1 MSIAN
6 ILSMAGG
13 LGLFLFGIRTMGDGL
28 ENAAGAKL
36 KRMLE
41 VLTGNRFLAVLVGFV
56 VTAII
61 QSSTAT
67 TVMVVGF
74 VNAGMMTLAQAVGV
88 IMGANIGTTVTSLLI
103 ALNFSSVAA
112 ASVLVGVIL
121 MLASKKTLVKN
132 LGSIFT
138 GFGLLFL
145 GIDLMS
151 DSMAPLRESAGF
163 MNFIVAVS
171 DSPLR
176 PLFGILLGIV
186 MTAVL
191 QSSSASV
198 GVLQTLAMQGLV
210 PLKFSVFVL
219 FGQNIGTC
227 LTALF
232 STVGAKKNSKR
243 AAVIHLLFNLL
254 GTGMFILIAL
264 LTPYIEWIEKIS
276 SDPMAQI
283 AISHIVFN
291 VVSTIVLF
299 PFAKLL
305 VKLSCLI
312 VPGKDDSESEMH
324 CRFIDDRLLNTPPFA
339 VMQVGKEVA
348 RMAKL
353 ARDNFE
359 TSAYA
364 LINRSD
370 KDLDKVME
378 KEEVIN
384 YLNHHITSYLVKLNA
399 LDITDSDSDYI
410 ARVFHAINDIERV
423 GDHATNLAE
432 AAERNIG
439 DGLTFSDAARDELN
453 QLCGSVITLLD
464 RSIEAFDRQSL
475 GDGEAKELSDLE
487 EHIDD
492 LTLTCQDA
500 HIFRLNRNECN
511 TEAGML
517 YLNTITDFERVGDHA
532 INIAFLA
539 RSNNFKNTLA
549 FCRGMMYNI
558 NRTFVRTKIQH
569 SERTE
574 QYGRQTE
581 SA

>member
-432 AAERNIG
+432 AAGRNIG

-539 RSNNFKNTLA
+539 RSK
-549 FCRGMMYNI
+549 
-558 NRTFVRTKIQH
+558 
-569 SERTE
+569 
-574 QYGRQTE
+574 
-581 SA
+581 

>member
-243 AAVIHLLFNLL
+243 AAVVHLLFNLL

-291 VVSTIVLF
+291 VVSTVVLF

-539 RSNNFKNTLA
+539 RSK
-549 FCRGMMYNI
+549 
-558 NRTFVRTKIQH
+558 
-569 SERTE
+569 
-574 QYGRQTE
+574 
-581 SA
+581 

>member
-1 MSIAN
+1 MSVAN

-74 VNAGMMTLAQAVGV
+74 VNAGMMSLAQAVGV

-121 MLASKKTLVKN
+121 MLASKKTVVKN
-132 LGSIFT
+132 LGAIFT

-145 GIDLMS
+145 GIDMMS

-163 MNFIVAVS
+163 MNFIVTVS
-171 DSPLR
+171 ESPLR
-176 PLFGILLGIV
+176 PLFGIILGIV

-243 AAVIHLLFNLL
+243 AAVIHLLFNLI
-254 GTGMFILIAL
+254 GTGIFIIIAL
-264 LTPYIEWIEKIS
+264 LTPYVEWIEKLS
-276 SDPMAQI
+276 PDPMAQI

-291 VVSTIVLF
+291 IVSTVVMF
-299 PFAKLL
+299 PFAKAL
-305 VKLSCLI
+305 VKLSCLL

-324 CRFIDDRLLNTPPFA
+324 CKFIDDRLLNTPPFA
-339 VMQVGKEVA
+339 VMQVSKEVA

-359 TSAYA
+359 TSAHA

-378 KEEVIN
+378 NEEIIN

-423 GDHATNLAE
+423 GDHAINLAE
-432 AAERNIG
+432 AAQHNIG
-439 DGLTFSDAARDELN
+439 EGLKFSDPAREELN
-453 QLCGSVITLLD
+453 QLCGSVVTLLE
-464 RSIEAFDRQSL
+464 RSMAAFDNQSL
-475 GDGEAKELSDLE
+475 SDNEAKELSDLE

-492 LTLTCQDA
+492 LTLECQDS
-500 HIFRLNRNECN
+500 HIFRLNRKECN

-539 RSNNFKNTLA
+539 RSK
-549 FCRGMMYNI
+549 
-558 NRTFVRTKIQH
+558 
-569 SERTE
+569 
-574 QYGRQTE
+574 
-581 SA
+581 

>member
-1 MSIAN
+1 MSVAN

-74 VNAGMMTLAQAVGV
+74 VNAGMMSLAQAVGV

-112 ASVLVGVIL
+112 AAVLVGVIL
-121 MLASKKTLVKN
+121 MLASKKTVVKN
-132 LGSIFT
+132 LGAIFT

-145 GIDLMS
+145 GIDMMS
-151 DSMAPLRESAGF
+151 DSMAPLRDSAGF
-163 MNFIVAVS
+163 MNFIVTVS
-171 DSPLR
+171 ESPLR
-176 PLFGILLGIV
+176 PLFGIILGIV

-243 AAVIHLLFNLL
+243 AAVIHLLFNLI
-254 GTGMFILIAL
+254 GTGIFILIAL
-264 LTPYIEWIEKIS
+264 LTPYVEWIEKLS
-276 SDPMAQI
+276 PDPMAQI

-291 VVSTIVLF
+291 IVSTVVMF
-299 PFAKLL
+299 PFAKVL
-305 VKLSCLI
+305 VKLSCLL

-324 CRFIDDRLLNTPPFA
+324 CKFIDDRLLNTPPFA
-339 VMQVGKEVA
+339 VMQVSKEVA

-359 TSAYA
+359 TSAHA

-378 KEEVIN
+378 NEEIIN

-423 GDHATNLAE
+423 GDHAINLAE
-432 AAERNIG
+432 AAQHNIG
-439 DGLTFSDAARDELN
+439 EGLKFSDPAREELN
-453 QLCGSVITLLD
+453 QLCGSVVTLLE
-464 RSIEAFDRQSL
+464 RSMAAFDNQSL
-475 GDGEAKELSDLE
+475 SDNEAKELSDLE

-492 LTLTCQDA
+492 LTLECQDS

-539 RSNNFKNTLA
+539 RSK
-549 FCRGMMYNI
+549 
-558 NRTFVRTKIQH
+558 
-569 SERTE
+569 
-574 QYGRQTE
+574 
-581 SA
+581 

>member
-1 MSIAN
+1 MSVAN

-74 VNAGMMTLAQAVGV
+74 VNAGMMSLAQAVGV

-112 ASVLVGVIL
+112 AAVLVGVIL
-121 MLASKKTLVKN
+121 MLASKKTVVKN
-132 LGSIFT
+132 LGAIFT

-145 GIDLMS
+145 GIDMMS

-163 MNFIVAVS
+163 MNFIVTVS
-171 DSPLR
+171 ESPLR
-176 PLFGILLGIV
+176 PLFGIILGIV

-243 AAVIHLLFNLL
+243 AAVIHLLFNLI
-254 GTGMFILIAL
+254 GTGIFILIAL
-264 LTPYIEWIEKIS
+264 LAPYVEWIEKLS
-276 SDPMAQI
+276 PDPMAQI

-291 VVSTIVLF
+291 IVSTVVMF
-299 PFAKLL
+299 PFAKVL
-305 VKLSCLI
+305 VKLSFLL

-324 CRFIDDRLLNTPPFA
+324 CKFIDDRLLNTPPFA

-359 TSAYA
+359 TSAHA

-378 KEEVIN
+378 NEDVIN

-423 GDHATNLAE
+423 GDHAINLAE
-432 AAERNIG
+432 AAQHNIG
-439 DGLTFSDAARDELN
+439 EGLKFSDPAREELN
-453 QLCGSVITLLD
+453 RLCGSVVTLLE
-464 RSIEAFDRQSL
+464 RSMAAFDNQSL
-475 GDGEAKELSDLE
+475 SDNEAKELSDLE

-492 LTLTCQDA
+492 LTLECQDS
-500 HIFRLNRNECN
+500 HIFRLNRKECN

-539 RSNNFKNTLA
+539 RSK
-549 FCRGMMYNI
+549 
-558 NRTFVRTKIQH
+558 
-569 SERTE
+569 
-574 QYGRQTE
+574 
-581 SA
+581 

>member
-1 MSIAN
+1 MSVAN

-74 VNAGMMTLAQAVGV
+74 VNAGMMSLAQAVGV

-112 ASVLVGVIL
+112 AAVLVGVIL
-121 MLASKKTLVKN
+121 MLASKKTVVKN
-132 LGSIFT
+132 LGAIFT

-145 GIDLMS
+145 GIDMMS
-151 DSMAPLRESAGF
+151 DSMAPLRDSAGF
-163 MNFIVAVS
+163 MNFIVTVS
-171 DSPLR
+171 ESPLR
-176 PLFGILLGIV
+176 PLFGIILGIV

-243 AAVIHLLFNLL
+243 AAVIHLLFNLI
-254 GTGMFILIAL
+254 GTGIFILIAL
-264 LTPYIEWIEKIS
+264 LTPYVEWIEKLS
-276 SDPMAQI
+276 PDPMAQI

-291 VVSTIVLF
+291 IVSTVVMF
-299 PFAKLL
+299 PFAKAL
-305 VKLSCLI
+305 VKLSCLL

-324 CRFIDDRLLNTPPFA
+324 CKFIDDRLLNTPPFA
-339 VMQVGKEVA
+339 VMQVSKEVA

-359 TSAYA
+359 TSAHA

-370 KDLDKVME
+370 KDLNKVME
-378 KEEVIN
+378 NEEIIN

-423 GDHATNLAE
+423 GDHAINLAE
-432 AAERNIG
+432 AAQHNIG
-439 DGLTFSDAARDELN
+439 EGLKFSDPAREELN
-453 QLCGSVITLLD
+453 QLCGSVVTLLE
-464 RSIEAFDRQSL
+464 RSMAAFDNQSL
-475 GDGEAKELSDLE
+475 SDNEAKELSDLE

-492 LTLTCQDA
+492 LTLECQDS
-500 HIFRLNRNECN
+500 HIFRLNRKECN

-539 RSNNFKNTLA
+539 RSK
-549 FCRGMMYNI
+549 
-558 NRTFVRTKIQH
+558 
-569 SERTE
+569 
-574 QYGRQTE
+574 
-581 SA
+581 

>member
-1 MSIAN
+1 MSVAN

-74 VNAGMMTLAQAVGV
+74 VNAGMMSLAQAVGV

-112 ASVLVGVIL
+112 AAVLVGVIL
-121 MLASKKTLVKN
+121 MLASKKTVVKN
-132 LGSIFT
+132 LGAIFT

-145 GIDLMS
+145 GIDMMS

-163 MNFIVAVS
+163 MNFIVTVS
-171 DSPLR
+171 ESPLR
-176 PLFGILLGIV
+176 PLFGIILGIV

-243 AAVIHLLFNLL
+243 AAVIHLLFNLI
-254 GTGMFILIAL
+254 GTGIFILIAL
-264 LTPYIEWIEKIS
+264 LTPYVEWIEKLS
-276 SDPMAQI
+276 PDPMAQI

-291 VVSTIVLF
+291 IVSTVVMF
-299 PFAKLL
+299 PFAKAL
-305 VKLSCLI
+305 VKLSCLL

-324 CRFIDDRLLNTPPFA
+324 CKFIDDRLLNTPPFA
-339 VMQVGKEVA
+339 VMQVSKEVA

-359 TSAYA
+359 TSAHA
-364 LINRSD
+364 LINRSN

-378 KEEVIN
+378 NEEIIN

-423 GDHATNLAE
+423 GDHAINLAE
-432 AAERNIG
+432 AAQHNIG
-439 DGLTFSDAARDELN
+439 EGLKFSDPAREELN
-453 QLCGSVITLLD
+453 QLCGSVVTLLE
-464 RSIEAFDRQSL
+464 RSMAAFDNQSL
-475 GDGEAKELSDLE
+475 SDNEAKELSDLE

-492 LTLTCQDA
+492 LTLECQDS
-500 HIFRLNRNECN
+500 HIFRLNRKECN

-539 RSNNFKNTLA
+539 RSK
-549 FCRGMMYNI
+549 
-558 NRTFVRTKIQH
+558 
-569 SERTE
+569 
-574 QYGRQTE
+574 
-581 SA
+581 

>member
-1 MSIAN
+1 MSVAN

-74 VNAGMMTLAQAVGV
+74 VNAGMMSLAQAVGV

-112 ASVLVGVIL
+112 AAVLVGVIL
-121 MLASKKTLVKN
+121 MLASKKTVVKN
-132 LGSIFT
+132 LGAIFT

-145 GIDLMS
+145 GIDMMS

-163 MNFIVAVS
+163 MNFIVTVS
-171 DSPLR
+171 ESPLR
-176 PLFGILLGIV
+176 PLFGIILGIV

-243 AAVIHLLFNLL
+243 AAVIHLLFNLI
-254 GTGMFILIAL
+254 GTGIFILIAL
-264 LTPYIEWIEKIS
+264 LAPYVEWIEKLS
-276 SDPMAQI
+276 PDPMAQI

-291 VVSTIVLF
+291 IVSTVVMF
-299 PFAKLL
+299 PFAKVL
-305 VKLSCLI
+305 VKLSCLL

-324 CRFIDDRLLNTPPFA
+324 CKFIDDRLLNTPPFA
-339 VMQVGKEVA
+339 VMQVSKEVA

-353 ARDNFE
+353 ARENFE
-359 TSAYA
+359 TSAHA

-378 KEEVIN
+378 NEEIIN

-423 GDHATNLAE
+423 GDHAINLAE
-432 AAERNIG
+432 AAQHNIG
-439 DGLTFSDAARDELN
+439 EGLKFSDPAREELN
-453 QLCGSVITLLD
+453 QLCGSVVTLLE
-464 RSIEAFDRQSL
+464 RSMAAFDNQSL
-475 GDGEAKELSDLE
+475 SDNEAKELSDLE

-492 LTLTCQDA
+492 LTLECQDS
-500 HIFRLNRNECN
+500 HIFRLNRKECN

-539 RSNNFKNTLA
+539 RSK
-549 FCRGMMYNI
+549 
-558 NRTFVRTKIQH
+558 
-569 SERTE
+569 
-574 QYGRQTE
+574 
-581 SA
+581 

>member
-291 VVSTIVLF
+291 VVSTVVLF

-370 KDLDKVME
+370 KDLNKVME
-378 KEEVIN
+378 NEEVIN

-464 RSIEAFDRQSL
+464 RSIEAFNNQSL

-539 RSNNFKNTLA
+539 SSK
-549 FCRGMMYNI
+549 
-558 NRTFVRTKIQH
+558 
-569 SERTE
+569 
-574 QYGRQTE
+574 
-581 SA
+581 

>member
-1 MSIAN
+1 MSVAN

-74 VNAGMMTLAQAVGV
+74 VNAGMMSLAQAVGV

-121 MLASKKTLVKN
+121 MLASKKTVVKN
-132 LGSIFT
+132 LGAIFT

-145 GIDLMS
+145 GIDMMS
-151 DSMAPLRESAGF
+151 DSMAPLRDSAGF
-163 MNFIVAVS
+163 MNFIVTVS
-171 DSPLR
+171 ESPLR
-176 PLFGILLGIV
+176 PLFGIILGIV

-232 STVGAKKNSKR
+232 STVGAKKNSER
-243 AAVIHLLFNLL
+243 AAVIHLLFNLI
-254 GTGMFILIAL
+254 GTGIFILIAL
-264 LTPYIEWIEKIS
+264 LTPYVEWIEKLS
-276 SDPMAQI
+276 PDPMAQI

-291 VVSTIVLF
+291 IVSTVVMF
-299 PFAKLL
+299 PFAKAL
-305 VKLSCLI
+305 VKLSCLL

-324 CRFIDDRLLNTPPFA
+324 CKFIDDRLLNTPPFA
-339 VMQVGKEVA
+339 VMQVSKEVA

-359 TSAYA
+359 TSAHA

-378 KEEVIN
+378 NEEIIN

-423 GDHATNLAE
+423 GDHAINLAE
-432 AAERNIG
+432 AAQHNIG
-439 DGLTFSDAARDELN
+439 EGLKFSDPAREELN
-453 QLCGSVITLLD
+453 QLCGSVVTLLE
-464 RSIEAFDRQSL
+464 RSMAAFDNQSL
-475 GDGEAKELSDLE
+475 SDDEAKELSDLE

-492 LTLTCQDA
+492 LTLECQDS
-500 HIFRLNRNECN
+500 HIFRLNRKECN

-539 RSNNFKNTLA
+539 RSK
-549 FCRGMMYNI
+549 
-558 NRTFVRTKIQH
+558 
-569 SERTE
+569 
-574 QYGRQTE
+574 
-581 SA
+581 

>member
-1 MSIAN
+1 MSVAN

-74 VNAGMMTLAQAVGV
+74 VNAGMMSLAQAVGV

-121 MLASKKTLVKN
+121 MLASKKTVVKN
-132 LGSIFT
+132 LGAIFT

-145 GIDLMS
+145 GIDMMS

-163 MNFIVAVS
+163 MNFIVTVS
-171 DSPLR
+171 ESPLR
-176 PLFGILLGIV
+176 PLFGIILGIV

-243 AAVIHLLFNLL
+243 AAVIHLLFNLI
-254 GTGMFILIAL
+254 GTGIFILIAL
-264 LTPYIEWIEKIS
+264 LTPYVEWIEKLS
-276 SDPMAQI
+276 PDPMAQI

-291 VVSTIVLF
+291 IVSTVVMF
-299 PFAKLL
+299 PFAKVL
-305 VKLSCLI
+305 VKLSCLL

-324 CRFIDDRLLNTPPFA
+324 CKFIDDRLLNTPPFA
-339 VMQVGKEVA
+339 VMQVSKEVA

-359 TSAYA
+359 TSANA

-378 KEEVIN
+378 NEEIIN

-423 GDHATNLAE
+423 GDHAINLAE
-432 AAERNIG
+432 AAQHNIG
-439 DGLTFSDAARDELN
+439 EGLKFSDPAREELN
-453 QLCGSVITLLD
+453 QLCGSVVTLLE
-464 RSIEAFDRQSL
+464 RSMAAFDNQSL
-475 GDGEAKELSDLE
+475 SDDEAKELSDLE

-492 LTLTCQDA
+492 LTLECQDS
-500 HIFRLNRNECN
+500 HIFRLNRKECN

-539 RSNNFKNTLA
+539 RSK
-549 FCRGMMYNI
+549 
-558 NRTFVRTKIQH
+558 
-569 SERTE
+569 
-574 QYGRQTE
+574 
-581 SA
+581 

>member
-1 MSIAN
+1 MSVAN

-74 VNAGMMTLAQAVGV
+74 VNAGMMSLAQAVGV

-112 ASVLVGVIL
+112 AAVLVGVIL
-121 MLASKKTLVKN
+121 MLASKKTVVKN
-132 LGSIFT
+132 LGAIFT

-145 GIDLMS
+145 GIDMMS

-163 MNFIVAVS
+163 MNFIVTVS
-171 DSPLR
+171 ESPLR
-176 PLFGILLGIV
+176 PLFGIILGIV

-243 AAVIHLLFNLL
+243 AAVIHLLFNLI
-254 GTGMFILIAL
+254 GTGIFILIAL
-264 LTPYIEWIEKIS
+264 LTPYIEWIEKLS
-276 SDPMAQI
+276 PDPMAQI

-291 VVSTIVLF
+291 IVSTVIMF
-299 PFAKLL
+299 PFAKAL
-305 VKLSCLI
+305 VKLSCLL

-324 CRFIDDRLLNTPPFA
+324 CKFIDDRLLNTPPFA
-339 VMQVGKEVA
+339 VMQVSKEVA

-359 TSAYA
+359 TSAHA

-378 KEEVIN
+378 NEEIIN
-384 YLNHHITSYLVKLNA
+384 YLNHHIASYLVKLNA

-423 GDHATNLAE
+423 GDHAINLAE
-432 AAERNIG
+432 AAQHNIG
-439 DGLTFSDAARDELN
+439 EGLKFSDPAREELN
-453 QLCGSVITLLD
+453 QLCGSVVTLLE
-464 RSIEAFDRQSL
+464 RSMAAFDNQSL
-475 GDGEAKELSDLE
+475 SDNEAKELSDLE

-492 LTLTCQDA
+492 LTLECQDS
-500 HIFRLNRNECN
+500 HIFRLNRKECN

-539 RSNNFKNTLA
+539 RSK
-549 FCRGMMYNI
+549 
-558 NRTFVRTKIQH
+558 
-569 SERTE
+569 
-574 QYGRQTE
+574 
-581 SA
+581 

>member
-1 MSIAN
+1 MSVAN

-74 VNAGMMTLAQAVGV
+74 VNAGMMSLAQAVGV

-121 MLASKKTLVKN
+121 MLASKKTVVKN
-132 LGSIFT
+132 LGAIFT

-145 GIDLMS
+145 GIDMMS
-151 DSMAPLRESAGF
+151 DSMAPLRDSAGF
-163 MNFIVAVS
+163 MNFIVTVS
-171 DSPLR
+171 ESPLR
-176 PLFGILLGIV
+176 PLFGIILGIV

-243 AAVIHLLFNLL
+243 AAVIHLLFNLI
-254 GTGMFILIAL
+254 GTGIFILIAL
-264 LTPYIEWIEKIS
+264 LTPYVEWIEKLS
-276 SDPMAQI
+276 PDPMAQI

-291 VVSTIVLF
+291 IVSTVVMF
-299 PFAKLL
+299 PFAKAL
-305 VKLSCLI
+305 VRLSCLL

-324 CRFIDDRLLNTPPFA
+324 CKFIDDRLLNTPPFA
-339 VMQVGKEVA
+339 VMQVSKEVA

-359 TSAYA
+359 TSAHA

-378 KEEVIN
+378 NEEIIN

-423 GDHATNLAE
+423 GDHAINLAE
-432 AAERNIG
+432 AAQHNIG
-439 DGLTFSDAARDELN
+439 EGLKFSDPAREELN
-453 QLCGSVITLLD
+453 QLCGSVVTLLE
-464 RSIEAFDRQSL
+464 RSMAAFDNQSL
-475 GDGEAKELSDLE
+475 SDDEAKELSDLE

-492 LTLTCQDA
+492 LTLECQDS
-500 HIFRLNRNECN
+500 HIFRLNRKECN

-539 RSNNFKNTLA
+539 RSK
-549 FCRGMMYNI
+549 
-558 NRTFVRTKIQH
+558 
-569 SERTE
+569 
-574 QYGRQTE
+574 
-581 SA
+581 

>member
-1 MSIAN
+1 MRIAN

-291 VVSTIVLF
+291 VVSTVVLF

-370 KDLDKVME
+370 KDLNKVME

-539 RSNNFKNTLA
+539 RSK
-549 FCRGMMYNI
+549 
-558 NRTFVRTKIQH
+558 
-569 SERTE
+569 
-574 QYGRQTE
+574 
-581 SA
+581 

>member
-1 MSIAN
+1 MSVAN

-74 VNAGMMTLAQAVGV
+74 VNAGMMSLAQAVGV

-112 ASVLVGVIL
+112 AAALVGVIL
-121 MLASKKTLVKN
+121 MLASKKTVVKN
-132 LGSIFT
+132 LGAIFT

-145 GIDLMS
+145 GIDMMS

-163 MNFIVAVS
+163 MNFIVTVS
-171 DSPLR
+171 ESPLR
-176 PLFGILLGIV
+176 PLFGIILGIV

-243 AAVIHLLFNLL
+243 AAVIHLLFNVI
-254 GTGMFILIAL
+254 GTGIFILIAL
-264 LTPYIEWIEKIS
+264 LTPYVEWIEKLS
-276 SDPMAQI
+276 PDPMAQI

-291 VVSTIVLF
+291 IVSTVIMF
-299 PFAKLL
+299 PFAKVL
-305 VKLSCLI
+305 VKLSCLL

-324 CRFIDDRLLNTPPFA
+324 CKFIDDRLLNTPPFA

-359 TSAYA
+359 TSAHA

-378 KEEVIN
+378 NEEVIN

-423 GDHATNLAE
+423 GDHAINLAE
-432 AAERNIG
+432 AAQHNIG
-439 DGLTFSDAARDELN
+439 DGLKFSDPAREELN
-453 QLCGSVITLLD
+453 QLCGSVVTLLE
-464 RSIEAFDRQSL
+464 RSMAAFDNQSL
-475 GDGEAKELSDLE
+475 SDNEAKELSDLE

-492 LTLTCQDA
+492 LTLECQDS
-500 HIFRLNRNECN
+500 HIFRLNRKECN

-539 RSNNFKNTLA
+539 RSK
-549 FCRGMMYNI
+549 
-558 NRTFVRTKIQH
+558 
-569 SERTE
+569 
-574 QYGRQTE
+574 
-581 SA
+581 

>member
-1 MSIAN
+1 MSVAN

-74 VNAGMMTLAQAVGV
+74 VNAGMMSLAQAVGV

-112 ASVLVGVIL
+112 AAVLVGVIL
-121 MLASKKTLVKN
+121 MLASKKTVVKN
-132 LGSIFT
+132 LGAIFT

-145 GIDLMS
+145 GIDMMS
-151 DSMAPLRESAGF
+151 DSMAPLRDSAGF
-163 MNFIVAVS
+163 MNFIVTVS
-171 DSPLR
+171 ESPLR
-176 PLFGILLGIV
+176 PLFGIILGIV

-243 AAVIHLLFNLL
+243 AAVIHLLFNLI
-254 GTGMFILIAL
+254 GTGIFILIAL
-264 LTPYIEWIEKIS
+264 LTPYVEWIEKLS
-276 SDPMAQI
+276 PDPMAQI

-291 VVSTIVLF
+291 IVSTVVMF
-299 PFAKLL
+299 PFAKVL
-305 VKLSCLI
+305 VKLSCLL

-324 CRFIDDRLLNTPPFA
+324 CKFIDDRLLNTPPFA
-339 VMQVGKEVA
+339 VMQVSKEVA

-359 TSAYA
+359 TSAHA

-378 KEEVIN
+378 NEEVIN

-423 GDHATNLAE
+423 GDHAINLAE
-432 AAERNIG
+432 AAQHNIG
-439 DGLTFSDAARDELN
+439 EGLKFSDPAREELN
-453 QLCGSVITLLD
+453 QLCGSVVTLLE
-464 RSIEAFDRQSL
+464 RSMAAFDNQSL
-475 GDGEAKELSDLE
+475 SDNEAKELSDLE

-492 LTLTCQDA
+492 LTLECQDS
-500 HIFRLNRNECN
+500 HIFRLNRKECN

-539 RSNNFKNTLA
+539 RSK
-549 FCRGMMYNI
+549 
-558 NRTFVRTKIQH
+558 
-569 SERTE
+569 
-574 QYGRQTE
+574 
-581 SA
+581 

>member
-1 MSIAN
+1 MSVAN

-41 VLTGNRFLAVLVGFV
+41 VLTGNRFLAVLFGFV

-74 VNAGMMTLAQAVGV
+74 VNAGMMSLAQAVGV

-112 ASVLVGVIL
+112 AAVLVGVIL
-121 MLASKKTLVKN
+121 MLASKKTVVKN
-132 LGSIFT
+132 LGAIFT

-145 GIDLMS
+145 GIDMMS

-163 MNFIVAVS
+163 MNFIVTVS
-171 DSPLR
+171 ESPLR
-176 PLFGILLGIV
+176 PLFGIILGIV

-243 AAVIHLLFNLL
+243 AAVIHLLFNLI
-254 GTGMFILIAL
+254 GTGIFILIAL
-264 LTPYIEWIEKIS
+264 LAPYVEWIEKLS
-276 SDPMAQI
+276 PDPMAQI

-291 VVSTIVLF
+291 IISTVIMF
-299 PFAKLL
+299 PFANVL
-305 VKLSCLI
+305 VKLSCLL

-324 CRFIDDRLLNTPPFA
+324 CKFIDDRLLNTPPFA
-339 VMQVGKEVA
+339 VMQVSKEVA

-359 TSAYA
+359 TSAHA

-378 KEEVIN
+378 NEDVIN

-423 GDHATNLAE
+423 GDHAINLAE
-432 AAERNIG
+432 AAQHNIG
-439 DGLTFSDAARDELN
+439 EGLKFSDPAREELN
-453 QLCGSVITLLD
+453 QLCGSVVTLLE
-464 RSIEAFDRQSL
+464 RSMAAFDNQSL
-475 GDGEAKELSDLE
+475 SDNEAKELSDLE

-492 LTLTCQDA
+492 LTLECQDS
-500 HIFRLNRNECN
+500 HIFRLNRKECN

-539 RSNNFKNTLA
+539 RSK
-549 FCRGMMYNI
+549 
-558 NRTFVRTKIQH
+558 
-569 SERTE
+569 
-574 QYGRQTE
+574 
-581 SA
+581 

>member
-1 MSIAN
+1 MSVAN

-74 VNAGMMTLAQAVGV
+74 VNAGMMSLAQAVGV

-112 ASVLVGVIL
+112 ASVLDGVIL
-121 MLASKKTLVKN
+121 MLASKKTVVKN
-132 LGSIFT
+132 LGAIFT

-145 GIDLMS
+145 GIDMMS

-163 MNFIVAVS
+163 MNFIVTVS
-171 DSPLR
+171 ESPLR
-176 PLFGILLGIV
+176 PLFGIILGIV

-243 AAVIHLLFNLL
+243 AAVIHLLFNLI
-254 GTGMFILIAL
+254 GTGIFILIAL
-264 LTPYIEWIEKIS
+264 LTPYVEWIEKLS
-276 SDPMAQI
+276 PDPMAQI

-291 VVSTIVLF
+291 IVSTVVMF
-299 PFAKLL
+299 PFAKAL
-305 VKLSCLI
+305 VKLSCLL

-324 CRFIDDRLLNTPPFA
+324 CKFIDDRLLNTPPFA
-339 VMQVGKEVA
+339 VMQVSKEVA

-359 TSAYA
+359 TSAHA

-378 KEEVIN
+378 NEEIIN

-423 GDHATNLAE
+423 GDHAINLAE
-432 AAERNIG
+432 AAQHNIG
-439 DGLTFSDAARDELN
+439 EGLKFSDSAREELN
-453 QLCGSVITLLD
+453 QLCGSVVTLLE
-464 RSIEAFDRQSL
+464 RSMAAFDNQSL
-475 GDGEAKELSDLE
+475 SDNEAKELSDLE

-492 LTLTCQDA
+492 LTLECQDS
-500 HIFRLNRNECN
+500 HIFRLNRKECN

-532 INIAFLA
+532 INVAFLA
-539 RSNNFKNTLA
+539 RSK
-549 FCRGMMYNI
+549 
-558 NRTFVRTKIQH
+558 
-569 SERTE
+569 
-574 QYGRQTE
+574 
-581 SA
+581 

>member
-1 MSIAN
+1 MSVAN

-74 VNAGMMTLAQAVGV
+74 VNAGMMSLAQAVGV

-112 ASVLVGVIL
+112 AAVLVGVIL
-121 MLASKKTLVKN
+121 MLASKKTVVKN
-132 LGSIFT
+132 LGAIFT

-145 GIDLMS
+145 GIDMMS

-163 MNFIVAVS
+163 MNFIVTVS
-171 DSPLR
+171 ESPLR
-176 PLFGILLGIV
+176 PLFGIILGIV

-243 AAVIHLLFNLL
+243 AAVIHLLFNVI
-254 GTGMFILIAL
+254 GTGIFILIAL
-264 LTPYIEWIEKIS
+264 LTPYVEWIEKLS
-276 SDPMAQI
+276 PDPMAQI

-291 VVSTIVLF
+291 IVSTVIMF
-299 PFAKLL
+299 PFAKVL
-305 VKLSCLI
+305 VKLSCLL

-324 CRFIDDRLLNTPPFA
+324 CKFIDDRLLNTPPFA
-339 VMQVGKEVA
+339 VMQVSKEVA

-359 TSAYA
+359 TSAHA

-378 KEEVIN
+378 NEEIIN

-423 GDHATNLAE
+423 GDHAIILAE
-432 AAERNIG
+432 AAQHNIG
-439 DGLTFSDAARDELN
+439 EGLKFSDPAREELN
-453 QLCGSVITLLD
+453 QLCGSVVTLLE
-464 RSIEAFDRQSL
+464 RSMAAFDNQSL
-475 GDGEAKELSDLE
+475 SDNEAKELSDLE

-492 LTLTCQDA
+492 LTLECQDS
-500 HIFRLNRNECN
+500 HIFRLNRKECN

-539 RSNNFKNTLA
+539 RSK
-549 FCRGMMYNI
+549 
-558 NRTFVRTKIQH
+558 
-569 SERTE
+569 
-574 QYGRQTE
+574 
-581 SA
+581 

>member
-1 MSIAN
+1 MSVAN

-74 VNAGMMTLAQAVGV
+74 VNAGMMSLAQAVGV

-112 ASVLVGVIL
+112 AAVLVGVIL
-121 MLASKKTLVKN
+121 MLASKKTVVKN
-132 LGSIFT
+132 LGAIFT

-145 GIDLMS
+145 GIDMMS

-163 MNFIVAVS
+163 MNFIVTVS
-171 DSPLR
+171 ESPLR
-176 PLFGILLGIV
+176 PLFGIILGIV

-243 AAVIHLLFNLL
+243 AAVIHLLFNLI
-254 GTGMFILIAL
+254 GTGIFILIAL
-264 LTPYIEWIEKIS
+264 LAPYVEWIEKLS
-276 SDPMAQI
+276 PDPMAQI

-291 VVSTIVLF
+291 IVSTVIMF
-299 PFAKLL
+299 PFANVL
-305 VKLSCLI
+305 VKLSCLL

-324 CRFIDDRLLNTPPFA
+324 CKFIDDRLLNTPPFA
-339 VMQVGKEVA
+339 VMQVSKEVA

-359 TSAYA
+359 TSAHA

-378 KEEVIN
+378 NEDVIN

-423 GDHATNLAE
+423 GDHAINLAE
-432 AAERNIG
+432 AAQHNIG
-439 DGLTFSDAARDELN
+439 EGLKFSDPAREELN
-453 QLCGSVITLLD
+453 QLCGSVVTLLE
-464 RSIEAFDRQSL
+464 RSMASFDNQSL
-475 GDGEAKELSDLE
+475 SDDEAKELSDLE

-492 LTLTCQDA
+492 LTLECQDS
-500 HIFRLNRNECN
+500 HIFRLNRKECN

-539 RSNNFKNTLA
+539 RSK
-549 FCRGMMYNI
+549 
-558 NRTFVRTKIQH
+558 
-569 SERTE
+569 
-574 QYGRQTE
+574 
-581 SA
+581 

>member
-1 MSIAN
+1 MSVAN

-74 VNAGMMTLAQAVGV
+74 VNAGMMSLAQAVGV
-88 IMGANIGTTVTSLLI
+88 IMGANIGTTITSLLI

-121 MLASKKTLVKN
+121 MLASKKTVVKN
-132 LGSIFT
+132 LGAIFT

-145 GIDLMS
+145 GIDMMS
-151 DSMAPLRESAGF
+151 DSMAPLRDSAGF
-163 MNFIVAVS
+163 MNFIVTVS
-171 DSPLR
+171 ESPLR
-176 PLFGILLGIV
+176 PLFGIILGIV

-243 AAVIHLLFNLL
+243 AAVIHLLFNLI
-254 GTGMFILIAL
+254 GTGIFILIAL
-264 LTPYIEWIEKIS
+264 LTPYVEWIEKLS
-276 SDPMAQI
+276 PDPMAQI

-291 VVSTIVLF
+291 IVSTVVMF
-299 PFAKLL
+299 PFAKVL
-305 VKLSCLI
+305 VKLSCLL

-324 CRFIDDRLLNTPPFA
+324 CKFIDDRLLNTPPFA
-339 VMQVGKEVA
+339 VMQVSKEVA

-359 TSAYA
+359 TSAHA

-378 KEEVIN
+378 NEEIIN

-423 GDHATNLAE
+423 GDHAINLAE
-432 AAERNIG
+432 AAQHNIG
-439 DGLTFSDAARDELN
+439 EGLKFSDPAREELN
-453 QLCGSVITLLD
+453 QLCGSVVTLLE
-464 RSIEAFDRQSL
+464 RSMAAFDNQSL
-475 GDGEAKELSDLE
+475 SDNEAKELSDLE

-492 LTLTCQDA
+492 LTLECQDS
-500 HIFRLNRNECN
+500 HIFRLNRKECN

-539 RSNNFKNTLA
+539 RSK
-549 FCRGMMYNI
+549 
-558 NRTFVRTKIQH
+558 
-569 SERTE
+569 
-574 QYGRQTE
+574 
-581 SA
+581 

>member
-291 VVSTIVLF
+291 VVSTVVLF

-378 KEEVIN
+378 NEEVIN

-453 QLCGSVITLLD
+453 QLCGSVVTLLE
-464 RSIEAFDRQSL
+464 RSMAAFDNQSL
-475 GDGEAKELSDLE
+475 SDDEAKELSDLE

-492 LTLTCQDA
+492 LTLECQDS

-539 RSNNFKNTLA
+539 RSK
-549 FCRGMMYNI
+549 
-558 NRTFVRTKIQH
+558 
-569 SERTE
+569 
-574 QYGRQTE
+574 
-581 SA
+581 

>member
-1 MSIAN
+1 MSVAN

-74 VNAGMMTLAQAVGV
+74 VNAGMMSLAQAVGV

-112 ASVLVGVIL
+112 AAVLVGVIL
-121 MLASKKTLVKN
+121 MLASKKTVVKN
-132 LGSIFT
+132 LGAIFT

-145 GIDLMS
+145 GIDMMS
-151 DSMAPLRESAGF
+151 DSMAPLRDSAGF
-163 MNFIVAVS
+163 MNFIVTVS
-171 DSPLR
+171 ESPLR
-176 PLFGILLGIV
+176 PLFGIILGIV

-243 AAVIHLLFNLL
+243 AAVIHLLFNLI
-254 GTGMFILIAL
+254 GTGIFILIAL
-264 LTPYIEWIEKIS
+264 LTPYVEWIEKLS
-276 SDPMAQI
+276 PDPMTQI

-291 VVSTIVLF
+291 IVSTVVMF
-299 PFAKLL
+299 PFAKAL
-305 VKLSCLI
+305 VKLSCLL

-324 CRFIDDRLLNTPPFA
+324 CKFIDDRLLNTPPFA
-339 VMQVGKEVA
+339 VMQVSKEVA

-359 TSAYA
+359 TSAHA

-378 KEEVIN
+378 NEEIIN

-423 GDHATNLAE
+423 GDHAINLAE
-432 AAERNIG
+432 AAQHNIG
-439 DGLTFSDAARDELN
+439 EGLKFSDPAREELN
-453 QLCGSVITLLD
+453 QLCGSVVTLLE
-464 RSIEAFDRQSL
+464 RSMAAFDNQSL
-475 GDGEAKELSDLE
+475 SDNEAKELSDLE

-492 LTLTCQDA
+492 LTLECQDS
-500 HIFRLNRNECN
+500 HIFRLNRKECN

-539 RSNNFKNTLA
+539 RSK
-549 FCRGMMYNI
+549 
-558 NRTFVRTKIQH
+558 
-569 SERTE
+569 
-574 QYGRQTE
+574 
-581 SA
+581 

>member
-1 MSIAN
+1 MSVAN

-74 VNAGMMTLAQAVGV
+74 VNAGMMSLTQAVGV

-121 MLASKKTLVKN
+121 MLASKKTVVKN
-132 LGSIFT
+132 LGAIFT

-145 GIDLMS
+145 GIDMMS

-163 MNFIVAVS
+163 MNFIVTVS
-171 DSPLR
+171 ESPLR
-176 PLFGILLGIV
+176 PLFGIILGIV

-243 AAVIHLLFNLL
+243 AAVIHLLFNLI
-254 GTGMFILIAL
+254 GTGIFILIAL
-264 LTPYIEWIEKIS
+264 LTPYVEWIEKLS
-276 SDPMAQI
+276 PDPMAQI

-291 VVSTIVLF
+291 IVSTVVMF
-299 PFAKLL
+299 PFAKVL
-305 VKLSCLI
+305 VKLSCLL

-324 CRFIDDRLLNTPPFA
+324 CKFIDDRLLNTPPFA

-359 TSAYA
+359 TSAHA

-378 KEEVIN
+378 NEEIIN

-423 GDHATNLAE
+423 GDHAINLAE
-432 AAERNIG
+432 AAQHNIG
-439 DGLTFSDAARDELN
+439 EGLKFSDPAREELN
-453 QLCGSVITLLD
+453 QLCGSVVTLLE
-464 RSIEAFDRQSL
+464 RSMAAFDNQSL
-475 GDGEAKELSDLE
+475 SDNEAKELSDLE

-492 LTLTCQDA
+492 LTLECQDS
-500 HIFRLNRNECN
+500 HIFRLNRKECN

-539 RSNNFKNTLA
+539 RSK
-549 FCRGMMYNI
+549 
-558 NRTFVRTKIQH
+558 
-569 SERTE
+569 
-574 QYGRQTE
+574 
-581 SA
+581 

>member
-370 KDLDKVME
+370 KDLNKVME

-475 GDGEAKELSDLE
+475 SDDEAKELSDLE

-492 LTLTCQDA
+492 LTLECQDS

-539 RSNNFKNTLA
+539 RSK
-549 FCRGMMYNI
+549 
-558 NRTFVRTKIQH
+558 
-569 SERTE
+569 
-574 QYGRQTE
+574 
-581 SA
+581 

>member
-1 MSIAN
+1 MSVAN

-74 VNAGMMTLAQAVGV
+74 VNAGMMSLAQAVGV

-112 ASVLVGVIL
+112 AAVLVGVIL
-121 MLASKKTLVKN
+121 MLASKKTVVKN
-132 LGSIFT
+132 LGAIFT

-145 GIDLMS
+145 GIDMMS

-163 MNFIVAVS
+163 MNFIVTVS
-171 DSPLR
+171 ESPLR
-176 PLFGILLGIV
+176 PLFGIILGIV

-243 AAVIHLLFNLL
+243 AAVIHLLFNLI
-254 GTGMFILIAL
+254 GTGIFILIAL
-264 LTPYIEWIEKIS
+264 LTPYVEWIEKLS
-276 SDPMAQI
+276 PDPMAQI

-291 VVSTIVLF
+291 IASTVVMF
-299 PFAKLL
+299 PFAKAL
-305 VKLSCLI
+305 VKLSCLL

-324 CRFIDDRLLNTPPFA
+324 CKFIDDRLLNTPPFA
-339 VMQVGKEVA
+339 VMQVSKEVA

-359 TSAYA
+359 TSAHA
-364 LINRSD
+364 LINRSN

-378 KEEVIN
+378 NEEIIN

-423 GDHATNLAE
+423 GDHAINLAE
-432 AAERNIG
+432 AAQHNIG
-439 DGLTFSDAARDELN
+439 EGLKFSDPAREELN
-453 QLCGSVITLLD
+453 QLCGSVVTLLE
-464 RSIEAFDRQSL
+464 RSMAAFDNQSL
-475 GDGEAKELSDLE
+475 SDNEAKELSDLE

-492 LTLTCQDA
+492 LTLECQDS
-500 HIFRLNRNECN
+500 HIFRLNRKECN

-539 RSNNFKNTLA
+539 RSK
-549 FCRGMMYNI
+549 
-558 NRTFVRTKIQH
+558 
-569 SERTE
+569 
-574 QYGRQTE
+574 
-581 SA
+581 

>member
-1 MSIAN
+1 MSVAN

-74 VNAGMMTLAQAVGV
+74 VNAGMMSLAQAVGV

-121 MLASKKTLVKN
+121 MLASKKTVVKN
-132 LGSIFT
+132 LGAIFT

-145 GIDLMS
+145 GIDMMS
-151 DSMAPLRESAGF
+151 DSMAPLRDSAGF
-163 MNFIVAVS
+163 MNFIVTVS
-171 DSPLR
+171 ESPLR
-176 PLFGILLGIV
+176 PLFGIILGIV

-243 AAVIHLLFNLL
+243 AAVIHLLFNLI
-254 GTGMFILIAL
+254 GTGIFILIAL
-264 LTPYIEWIEKIS
+264 LTPYVEWIEKLS
-276 SDPMAQI
+276 PDPMAQI

-291 VVSTIVLF
+291 IVSTVVMF
-299 PFAKLL
+299 PFAKVL
-305 VKLSCLI
+305 VKLSCLL

-324 CRFIDDRLLNTPPFA
+324 CKFIDDRLLNTPPFA
-339 VMQVGKEVA
+339 VMQVSKEVA

-359 TSAYA
+359 TSAHA

-378 KEEVIN
+378 NGDIIN

-423 GDHATNLAE
+423 GDHAINLAE
-432 AAERNIG
+432 AAQHNIG
-439 DGLTFSDAARDELN
+439 EGLKFSDPAREELN
-453 QLCGSVITLLD
+453 QLCGSVVTLLE
-464 RSIEAFDRQSL
+464 RSMAAFDNQSL
-475 GDGEAKELSDLE
+475 SDNEAKELSDLE

-492 LTLTCQDA
+492 LTLECQDS
-500 HIFRLNRNECN
+500 HIFRLNRKECN

-539 RSNNFKNTLA
+539 RSK
-549 FCRGMMYNI
+549 
-558 NRTFVRTKIQH
+558 
-569 SERTE
+569 
-574 QYGRQTE
+574 
-581 SA
+581 

>member
-1 MSIAN
+1 MSVAN

-74 VNAGMMTLAQAVGV
+74 VNAGMMSLAQAVGV

-112 ASVLVGVIL
+112 AAVLVGVIL
-121 MLASKKTLVKN
+121 MLASKKTVVKN
-132 LGSIFT
+132 LGAIFT

-145 GIDLMS
+145 GIDMMS

-163 MNFIVAVS
+163 MNFIVTVS
-171 DSPLR
+171 ESPLR
-176 PLFGILLGIV
+176 PLFGIILGIV

-243 AAVIHLLFNLL
+243 AAVIHLLFNLI
-254 GTGMFILIAL
+254 GTGIFILIAL
-264 LTPYIEWIEKIS
+264 LAPYVEWIEKLS
-276 SDPMAQI
+276 PDPMAQI

-291 VVSTIVLF
+291 IVSTVVMF
-299 PFAKLL
+299 PFANIL
-305 VKLSCLI
+305 VKLSCLL

-324 CRFIDDRLLNTPPFA
+324 CKFIDDRLLNTPPFA
-339 VMQVGKEVA
+339 VMQVSKEVA

-353 ARDNFE
+353 ARENFE
-359 TSAYA
+359 TSAHA

-378 KEEVIN
+378 NEEIIN

-423 GDHATNLAE
+423 GDHAINLAE
-432 AAERNIG
+432 AAQHNIG
-439 DGLTFSDAARDELN
+439 EGLKFSDPAREELN
-453 QLCGSVITLLD
+453 QLCGSVVTLLE
-464 RSIEAFDRQSL
+464 RSMAAFDNQSL
-475 GDGEAKELSDLE
+475 SDNEAKELSDLE

-492 LTLTCQDA
+492 LTLECQDS
-500 HIFRLNRNECN
+500 HIFRLNRKECN

-539 RSNNFKNTLA
+539 RSK
-549 FCRGMMYNI
+549 
-558 NRTFVRTKIQH
+558 
-569 SERTE
+569 
-574 QYGRQTE
+574 
-581 SA
+581 

>member
-1 MSIAN
+1 MSVAN

-74 VNAGMMTLAQAVGV
+74 VNAGMMSLAQAVGV

-112 ASVLVGVIL
+112 AAVLVGVIL
-121 MLASKKTLVKN
+121 MLASKKTVVKN
-132 LGSIFT
+132 LGAIFT

-145 GIDLMS
+145 GIDMMS

-163 MNFIVAVS
+163 MNFIVTVS
-171 DSPLR
+171 ESPLR
-176 PLFGILLGIV
+176 PLFGIILGIV

-243 AAVIHLLFNLL
+243 AAVIHLLFNLI
-254 GTGMFILIAL
+254 GTGIFILIAL
-264 LTPYIEWIEKIS
+264 LTPYVEWIEKLS
-276 SDPMAQI
+276 PDPMAQI

-291 VVSTIVLF
+291 IVSTVVMF
-299 PFAKLL
+299 PFANVL
-305 VKLSCLI
+305 VKLSCLL

-324 CRFIDDRLLNTPPFA
+324 CQFIDDRLLNTPPFA
-339 VMQVGKEVA
+339 VMQVSKEVA

-359 TSAYA
+359 TSAHA

-378 KEEVIN
+378 NEEIIN

-423 GDHATNLAE
+423 GDHAINLAE
-432 AAERNIG
+432 AAQHNIG
-439 DGLTFSDAARDELN
+439 EGLKFSDPAREELN
-453 QLCGSVITLLD
+453 QLCGSVVTLLE
-464 RSIEAFDRQSL
+464 RSMAAFDNQSL
-475 GDGEAKELSDLE
+475 SDNEAKELSDLE

-492 LTLTCQDA
+492 LTLECQDS
-500 HIFRLNRNECN
+500 HIFRLNRKECN

-539 RSNNFKNTLA
+539 RSK
-549 FCRGMMYNI
+549 
-558 NRTFVRTKIQH
+558 
-569 SERTE
+569 
-574 QYGRQTE
+574 
-581 SA
+581 

>member
-1 MSIAN
+1 MSVAN

-28 ENAAGAKL
+28 ENAAGTKL

-74 VNAGMMTLAQAVGV
+74 VNAGMMSLAQAVGV

-112 ASVLVGVIL
+112 AAVLVGVIL
-121 MLASKKTLVKN
+121 MLASKKTVVKN
-132 LGSIFT
+132 LGAIFT

-145 GIDLMS
+145 GIDMMS
-151 DSMAPLRESAGF
+151 DSMAPLRDSAGF
-163 MNFIVAVS
+163 MNFIVTVS
-171 DSPLR
+171 ESPLR
-176 PLFGILLGIV
+176 PLFGIILGIV

-243 AAVIHLLFNLL
+243 AAVIHLLFNLI
-254 GTGMFILIAL
+254 GTGIFILIAL
-264 LTPYIEWIEKIS
+264 LTPYVEWIEKLS
-276 SDPMAQI
+276 PDPMAQI

-291 VVSTIVLF
+291 IVSTVVMF
-299 PFAKLL
+299 PFAKVL
-305 VKLSCLI
+305 VKLSCLL

-324 CRFIDDRLLNTPPFA
+324 CKFIDDRLLNTPPFA
-339 VMQVGKEVA
+339 VMQVSKEVA

-359 TSAYA
+359 TSAHA

-378 KEEVIN
+378 NEEIIN

-423 GDHATNLAE
+423 GDHAINLAE
-432 AAERNIG
+432 AAQHNIG
-439 DGLTFSDAARDELN
+439 EGLKFSDPAREELN
-453 QLCGSVITLLD
+453 QLCGSVVTLLE
-464 RSIEAFDRQSL
+464 RSMAAFDNQSL
-475 GDGEAKELSDLE
+475 SDNEAKELSDLE

-492 LTLTCQDA
+492 LTLECQDS
-500 HIFRLNRNECN
+500 HIFRLNRKECN

-539 RSNNFKNTLA
+539 RSK
-549 FCRGMMYNI
+549 
-558 NRTFVRTKIQH
+558 
-569 SERTE
+569 
-574 QYGRQTE
+574 
-581 SA
+581 

>member
-1 MSIAN
+1 MSVAN

-74 VNAGMMTLAQAVGV
+74 VNAGMMSLAQAVGV

-112 ASVLVGVIL
+112 AAVLVGVIL
-121 MLASKKTLVKN
+121 MLASKKTVVKN
-132 LGSIFT
+132 LGAIFT

-145 GIDLMS
+145 GIDMMS

-163 MNFIVAVS
+163 MNFIVTVS
-171 DSPLR
+171 ESPLR
-176 PLFGILLGIV
+176 PLFGIILGIV

-243 AAVIHLLFNLL
+243 AAVIHLLFNVI
-254 GTGMFILIAL
+254 GTGIFILIAL
-264 LTPYIEWIEKIS
+264 LTPYVEWIEKLS
-276 SDPMAQI
+276 PDPMAQI

-291 VVSTIVLF
+291 IVSTVIMF
-299 PFAKLL
+299 PFAKVL
-305 VKLSCLI
+305 VKLSCLL

-324 CRFIDDRLLNTPPFA
+324 CKFIDDRLLNTPPFA
-339 VMQVGKEVA
+339 VMQVSKEVA

-359 TSAYA
+359 TSAHA

-378 KEEVIN
+378 NEEVIN

-423 GDHATNLAE
+423 GDHAINLAE
-432 AAERNIG
+432 AAQHNIG
-439 DGLTFSDAARDELN
+439 DGLKFSDPAREELN
-453 QLCGSVITLLD
+453 QLCGSVVTLLE
-464 RSIEAFDRQSL
+464 RSMAAFDNQSL
-475 GDGEAKELSDLE
+475 SDDEAKELSDLE

-492 LTLTCQDA
+492 LTLECQDS
-500 HIFRLNRNECN
+500 HIFRLNRKECN

-539 RSNNFKNTLA
+539 RSK
-549 FCRGMMYNI
+549 
-558 NRTFVRTKIQH
+558 
-569 SERTE
+569 
-574 QYGRQTE
+574 
-581 SA
+581 

>member
-1 MSIAN
+1 MSVAN

-74 VNAGMMTLAQAVGV
+74 VNAGMMSLAQAVGV

-112 ASVLVGVIL
+112 AAVLVGVIL
-121 MLASKKTLVKN
+121 MLASKKTVVKN
-132 LGSIFT
+132 LGAIFT

-145 GIDLMS
+145 GIDMMS

-163 MNFIVAVS
+163 MNFIVTVS
-171 DSPLR
+171 ESPLR
-176 PLFGILLGIV
+176 PLFGIILGIV

-243 AAVIHLLFNLL
+243 AAVIHLLFNLI
-254 GTGMFILIAL
+254 GTGIFILIAL
-264 LTPYIEWIEKIS
+264 LAPYVEWIEKLS
-276 SDPMAQI
+276 PDPMAQI

-291 VVSTIVLF
+291 IVSTVIMF
-299 PFAKLL
+299 PFANIL
-305 VKLSCLI
+305 VKLSCLL

-324 CRFIDDRLLNTPPFA
+324 CKFIDDRLLNTPPFA
-339 VMQVGKEVA
+339 VMQVSKEVA

-359 TSAYA
+359 TSAHA

-378 KEEVIN
+378 NEDVIN

-423 GDHATNLAE
+423 GDHAINLAE
-432 AAERNIG
+432 AAQHNIG
-439 DGLTFSDAARDELN
+439 EGFKFSDPAREELN
-453 QLCGSVITLLD
+453 QLCGSVVTLLE
-464 RSIEAFDRQSL
+464 RSMAAFDNQSL
-475 GDGEAKELSDLE
+475 SDNEAKELSDLE

-492 LTLTCQDA
+492 LTLECQDS
-500 HIFRLNRNECN
+500 HIFRLNRKECN

-539 RSNNFKNTLA
+539 RSK
-549 FCRGMMYNI
+549 
-558 NRTFVRTKIQH
+558 
-569 SERTE
+569 
-574 QYGRQTE
+574 
-581 SA
+581 

>member
-1 MSIAN
+1 MSVAN

-74 VNAGMMTLAQAVGV
+74 VNAGMMSLAQAVGV

-112 ASVLVGVIL
+112 AAVLVGVIL
-121 MLASKKTLVKN
+121 MLASKKTVVKN
-132 LGSIFT
+132 LGAIFT

-145 GIDLMS
+145 GIDMMS

-163 MNFIVAVS
+163 MNFIVTVS
-171 DSPLR
+171 ESPLR
-176 PLFGILLGIV
+176 PLFGIILGIV

-243 AAVIHLLFNLL
+243 AAVIHLLFNLI
-254 GTGMFILIAL
+254 GTGIFILIAL
-264 LTPYIEWIEKIS
+264 LAPYVEWIEKLS
-276 SDPMAQI
+276 PDPMAQI

-291 VVSTIVLF
+291 IVSTVVMF
-299 PFAKLL
+299 PFAKVL
-305 VKLSCLI
+305 VKLSCLL

-324 CRFIDDRLLNTPPFA
+324 CKFIDDRLLNTPPFA
-339 VMQVGKEVA
+339 VMQVSKEVA

-359 TSAYA
+359 TSAHA

-378 KEEVIN
+378 NEEIIN

-423 GDHATNLAE
+423 GDHAINLAE
-432 AAERNIG
+432 AAQHNIG
-439 DGLTFSDAARDELN
+439 EGLKFSDPAREELN
-453 QLCGSVITLLD
+453 QLCGSVVTLLE
-464 RSIEAFDRQSL
+464 RSMAAFDNQSL
-475 GDGEAKELSDLE
+475 SDNEAKELSDLE

-492 LTLTCQDA
+492 LTLECQDS
-500 HIFRLNRNECN
+500 HIFRLNRKECN

-539 RSNNFKNTLA
+539 RSK
-549 FCRGMMYNI
+549 
-558 NRTFVRTKIQH
+558 
-569 SERTE
+569 
-574 QYGRQTE
+574 
-581 SA
+581 

>member
-1 MSIAN
+1 MSVAN

-74 VNAGMMTLAQAVGV
+74 VNAGMMSLAQAVGV

-112 ASVLVGVIL
+112 SSVLVGVIL
-121 MLASKKTLVKN
+121 MLASKKTVVKN
-132 LGSIFT
+132 LGAIFT

-145 GIDLMS
+145 GIDMMS

-163 MNFIVAVS
+163 MNFIVTVS
-171 DSPLR
+171 ESPLR
-176 PLFGILLGIV
+176 PLFGIILGIV

-243 AAVIHLLFNLL
+243 AAVIHLLFNLI
-254 GTGMFILIAL
+254 GTGIFILIAL
-264 LTPYIEWIEKIS
+264 LTPYVEWIEKLS
-276 SDPMAQI
+276 PDPMAQI

-291 VVSTIVLF
+291 IVSTVVMF
-299 PFAKLL
+299 PFAKVL
-305 VKLSCLI
+305 VKLSCLL

-324 CRFIDDRLLNTPPFA
+324 CKFIDDRLLNTPPFA
-339 VMQVGKEVA
+339 VMQVSKEVA

-359 TSAYA
+359 TSAHA

-378 KEEVIN
+378 NEEVIN

-423 GDHATNLAE
+423 GDHAINLAE
-432 AAERNIG
+432 AAQHNIG
-439 DGLTFSDAARDELN
+439 EGLKFSDPAREELN
-453 QLCGSVITLLD
+453 QLCGSVVTLLE
-464 RSIEAFDRQSL
+464 RSMAAFDNQSL
-475 GDGEAKELSDLE
+475 SDNEAKELSDLE

-492 LTLTCQDA
+492 LTLECQDS
-500 HIFRLNRNECN
+500 HIFRLNRKECN

-539 RSNNFKNTLA
+539 RSK
-549 FCRGMMYNI
+549 
-558 NRTFVRTKIQH
+558 
-569 SERTE
+569 
-574 QYGRQTE
+574 
-581 SA
+581 

>member
-1 MSIAN
+1 MSVAN

-74 VNAGMMTLAQAVGV
+74 VNAGMMSLAQAVGV

-112 ASVLVGVIL
+112 AAVLVGVIL
-121 MLASKKTLVKN
+121 MLASKKTVVKN
-132 LGSIFT
+132 LGAIFT

-145 GIDLMS
+145 GIDMMS

-163 MNFIVAVS
+163 MNFIVTVS
-171 DSPLR
+171 ESPLR
-176 PLFGILLGIV
+176 PLFGIILGIV

-243 AAVIHLLFNLL
+243 AAVIHLLFNLI
-254 GTGMFILIAL
+254 GTGIFILIAL
-264 LTPYIEWIEKIS
+264 LTPYVEWIEKLS
-276 SDPMAQI
+276 PDPMAQI

-291 VVSTIVLF
+291 IVSTVIMF
-299 PFAKLL
+299 PFAKVL
-305 VKLSCLI
+305 VKLSCLL

-324 CRFIDDRLLNTPPFA
+324 CKFIDDRLLNTPPFA
-339 VMQVGKEVA
+339 VMQVSKEVA

-359 TSAYA
+359 TSAHA

-378 KEEVIN
+378 NEEIIN

-423 GDHATNLAE
+423 GDHAINLAE
-432 AAERNIG
+432 AAQHNIG
-439 DGLTFSDAARDELN
+439 EGLKFSDPAREELN
-453 QLCGSVITLLD
+453 QLCGSVVTLLEH
-464 RSIEAFDRQSL
+464 SMAAFDNQSL
-475 GDGEAKELSDLE
+475 SDNEAKELSDLE

-492 LTLTCQDA
+492 LTLECQDS
-500 HIFRLNRNECN
+500 HIFRLNRKECN

-539 RSNNFKNTLA
+539 RSK
-549 FCRGMMYNI
+549 
-558 NRTFVRTKIQH
+558 
-569 SERTE
+569 
-574 QYGRQTE
+574 
-581 SA
+581 

>member
-1 MSIAN
+1 MSVAN

-74 VNAGMMTLAQAVGV
+74 VNAGMMSLAQAVGV

-112 ASVLVGVIL
+112 AAVLVGVIL
-121 MLASKKTLVKN
+121 MLASKKTVVKN
-132 LGSIFT
+132 LGAIFT

-145 GIDLMS
+145 GIDMMS

-163 MNFIVAVS
+163 MNFIVTVS
-171 DSPLR
+171 ESPLR
-176 PLFGILLGIV
+176 PLFGIILGIV

-243 AAVIHLLFNLL
+243 AAVIHLLFNLI
-254 GTGMFILIAL
+254 GTGIFILIAL
-264 LTPYIEWIEKIS
+264 LAPYVEWIEKLS
-276 SDPMAQI
+276 PDPMAQI

-291 VVSTIVLF
+291 IVSTVIMF
-299 PFAKLL
+299 PFAKVL
-305 VKLSCLI
+305 VKLSCLL

-324 CRFIDDRLLNTPPFA
+324 CQFIDDRLLNTPPFA
-339 VMQVGKEVA
+339 VMQVSKEVA

-359 TSAYA
+359 TSAHA

-378 KEEVIN
+378 NEEIIN

-423 GDHATNLAE
+423 GDHAINLAE
-432 AAERNIG
+432 AAQHNIG
-439 DGLTFSDAARDELN
+439 EGLKFSDPAREELN
-453 QLCGSVITLLD
+453 QLCGSVVTLLE
-464 RSIEAFDRQSL
+464 RSMAAFDNQSL
-475 GDGEAKELSDLE
+475 SDNEAKELSDLE

-492 LTLTCQDA
+492 LTLECQDS
-500 HIFRLNRNECN
+500 HIFRLNRKECN

-539 RSNNFKNTLA
+539 RSK
-549 FCRGMMYNI
+549 
-558 NRTFVRTKIQH
+558 
-569 SERTE
+569 
-574 QYGRQTE
+574 
-581 SA
+581 

>member
-1 MSIAN
+1 MSVAN

-74 VNAGMMTLAQAVGV
+74 VNAGMMSLAQAVGV

-112 ASVLVGVIL
+112 AAVLVGVIL
-121 MLASKKTLVKN
+121 MLASKKTVVKN
-132 LGSIFT
+132 LGAIFT

-145 GIDLMS
+145 GIDMMS

-163 MNFIVAVS
+163 MNFIVTVS
-171 DSPLR
+171 ESPLR
-176 PLFGILLGIV
+176 PLFGIILGIV

-243 AAVIHLLFNLL
+243 AAVIHLLFNLI
-254 GTGMFILIAL
+254 GTGIFILIAL
-264 LTPYIEWIEKIS
+264 LTPYVEWIEKLS
-276 SDPMAQI
+276 PDPMAQI

-291 VVSTIVLF
+291 IVSTVVMF
-299 PFAKLL
+299 PFAKVL
-305 VKLSCLI
+305 VKLSCLL

-324 CRFIDDRLLNTPPFA
+324 CKFIDDRLLNTPPFA
-339 VMQVGKEVA
+339 VMQVSKEVA

-359 TSAYA
+359 TSAHA

-378 KEEVIN
+378 NEEIIN

-423 GDHATNLAE
+423 GDHAINLAE
-432 AAERNIG
+432 AAQHNIG
-439 DGLTFSDAARDELN
+439 EGLKFSDPAREELN
-453 QLCGSVITLLD
+453 QLCGSVVTLLE
-464 RSIEAFDRQSL
+464 RSMAAFDNQSL
-475 GDGEAKELSDLE
+475 SDNEAKELSDLE

-492 LTLTCQDA
+492 LTLECQDS
-500 HIFRLNRNECN
+500 HIFRLNRKECN

-539 RSNNFKNTLA
+539 ISK
-549 FCRGMMYNI
+549 
-558 NRTFVRTKIQH
+558 
-569 SERTE
+569 
-574 QYGRQTE
+574 
-581 SA
+581 

>member
-1 MSIAN
+1 MSVAN

-74 VNAGMMTLAQAVGV
+74 VNAGMMSLAQAVGV

-112 ASVLVGVIL
+112 AAVLVGVIL
-121 MLASKKTLVKN
+121 MLASKKTVVKN
-132 LGSIFT
+132 LGAIFT

-145 GIDLMS
+145 GIDMMS

-163 MNFIVAVS
+163 MNFIVTVS
-171 DSPLR
+171 ESPLR
-176 PLFGILLGIV
+176 PLFGIILGIV

-243 AAVIHLLFNLL
+243 AAVIHLLFNLI
-254 GTGMFILIAL
+254 GTGIFILIAL
-264 LTPYIEWIEKIS
+264 LTPYVEWIEKLS
-276 SDPMAQI
+276 PDPMAQI

-291 VVSTIVLF
+291 IVSTVVMF
-299 PFAKLL
+299 PFAKAL
-305 VKLSCLI
+305 VKLSCLL
-312 VPGKDDSESEMH
+312 VPGNDDSESEMH
-324 CRFIDDRLLNTPPFA
+324 CKFIDDRLLNTPPFA
-339 VMQVGKEVA
+339 VMQVSKEVA

-359 TSAYA
+359 TSAHA

-378 KEEVIN
+378 NEEIIN

-423 GDHATNLAE
+423 GDHAINLAE
-432 AAERNIG
+432 AAQHNIG
-439 DGLTFSDAARDELN
+439 EGLKFSDPAREELN
-453 QLCGSVITLLD
+453 QLCGSVVTLLE
-464 RSIEAFDRQSL
+464 RSMAAFDNQSL
-475 GDGEAKELSDLE
+475 SDNEAKELSDLE

-492 LTLTCQDA
+492 LTLECQDS
-500 HIFRLNRNECN
+500 HIFRLNRKECN

-539 RSNNFKNTLA
+539 RSK
-549 FCRGMMYNI
+549 
-558 NRTFVRTKIQH
+558 
-569 SERTE
+569 
-574 QYGRQTE
+574 
-581 SA
+581 

>member
-1 MSIAN
+1 MSVAN

-74 VNAGMMTLAQAVGV
+74 VNAGMMSLAQAVGV

-112 ASVLVGVIL
+112 AAVLVGVIL
-121 MLASKKTLVKN
+121 MLASKKTVVKN
-132 LGSIFT
+132 LGAIFT

-145 GIDLMS
+145 GIDMMS

-163 MNFIVAVS
+163 MNFIVTVS
-171 DSPLR
+171 ESPLR
-176 PLFGILLGIV
+176 PLFGIILGIV

-243 AAVIHLLFNLL
+243 AAVIHLLFNLI
-254 GTGMFILIAL
+254 GTGIFILIAL
-264 LTPYIEWIEKIS
+264 LTPYVEWIEKLS
-276 SDPMAQI
+276 PDPMAQI

-291 VVSTIVLF
+291 IVSTVVMF
-299 PFAKLL
+299 PFAKAL
-305 VKLSCLI
+305 VKLSCLL

-324 CRFIDDRLLNTPPFA
+324 CKFIDDRLLNTPPFA
-339 VMQVGKEVA
+339 VMQVSKEVA

-359 TSAYA
+359 TSAHA

-378 KEEVIN
+378 NEEIIN

-399 LDITDSDSDYI
+399 LDIPDSDSDYI

-423 GDHATNLAE
+423 GDHAINLAE
-432 AAERNIG
+432 AAQHNIG
-439 DGLTFSDAARDELN
+439 EGLKFSDPAREELN
-453 QLCGSVITLLD
+453 QLCGSVVTLIE
-464 RSIEAFDRQSL
+464 RSMAAFDNQSL
-475 GDGEAKELSDLE
+475 SDNEAKELSDLE

-492 LTLTCQDA
+492 LTLECQDS
-500 HIFRLNRNECN
+500 HIFRLNRKECN

-539 RSNNFKNTLA
+539 RSK
-549 FCRGMMYNI
+549 
-558 NRTFVRTKIQH
+558 
-569 SERTE
+569 
-574 QYGRQTE
+574 
-581 SA
+581 

>member
-1 MSIAN
+1 MSVAN

-74 VNAGMMTLAQAVGV
+74 VNAGMMSLAQAVGV

-121 MLASKKTLVKN
+121 MLASKKTVVKN
-132 LGSIFT
+132 LGAIFT

-145 GIDLMS
+145 GIDMMS

-163 MNFIVAVS
+163 MNFIVTVS
-171 DSPLR
+171 ESPLR
-176 PLFGILLGIV
+176 PLFGIILGIV

-210 PLKFSVFVL
+210 SLKFSVFVL

-243 AAVIHLLFNLL
+243 AAVIHLLFNLI
-254 GTGMFILIAL
+254 GTGIFILIAL
-264 LTPYIEWIEKIS
+264 LTPYVEWIEKLS
-276 SDPMAQI
+276 PDPMAQI

-291 VVSTIVLF
+291 IVSTVIMF
-299 PFAKLL
+299 PFAKVL
-305 VKLSCLI
+305 VKLSCLL

-324 CRFIDDRLLNTPPFA
+324 CKFIDDRLLNTPPFA
-339 VMQVGKEVA
+339 VMQVSKEVA

-359 TSAYA
+359 TSAHA

-378 KEEVIN
+378 NEEIIN

-423 GDHATNLAE
+423 GDHAINLAE
-432 AAERNIG
+432 AAQHNIG
-439 DGLTFSDAARDELN
+439 EGLKFSDPAREELN
-453 QLCGSVITLLD
+453 QLCGSVVTLLE
-464 RSIEAFDRQSL
+464 RSMAAFDNQSL
-475 GDGEAKELSDLE
+475 SDNEAKELSDLE

-492 LTLTCQDA
+492 LTLECQDS
-500 HIFRLNRNECN
+500 HIFRLNRKECN

-539 RSNNFKNTLA
+539 RSK
-549 FCRGMMYNI
+549 
-558 NRTFVRTKIQH
+558 
-569 SERTE
+569 
-574 QYGRQTE
+574 
-581 SA
+581 